1 MSKPCRARPDGLDW
15 VCRRLAVPAILAL
28 AISLPG
34 TAAFAGSEG
43 QPQRPSIW
51 VSAAD
56 RPNILSKIEE
66 SAWAL
71 RTFESLRERADEAAP
86 LTLADRRSRILA
98 LPLVWSEES
107 RASPVLMSFT
117 RDNNAP
123 VNPEAAR
130 QLRWNYPVE
139 PQLAILKGLQ
149 DAIDCGVLFYLTE
162 EERYAICAADILHVF
177 VDTLN
182 RTPPPINDTPNSG
195 WLYRQDHLLE
205 ARLVGAQLPIIYD
218 LVHPYL
224 ASDGEVY
231 DVGADALRPF
241 SIADAQH
248 VFRTYA
254 DLALHRGLYDSNWPL
269 LEMSSL
275 LNNVLAVDDAEE
287 RAALLVQALET
298 GTDRQPSLAALNE
311 QLSTPGSIWPES
323 LTYSFAVARFLIY
336 AMALLDRNFPDLD
349 LGQKYPNV
357 LDAYETYH
365 TLQFPNGDYPAFG
378 DSRRRIGVDFL
389 NYEIALG
396 LSQISGNAI
405 AKNRIES
412 VLRSSE
418 EAGVYDRG
426 QLPNRG
432 YGAEPYTLPL
442 KLLWSVPSLDD
453 GSLVDLNPPRP
464 RTVHLPFA
472 GIAVQ
477 RNVDRGSTPGEG
489 LMAVMG
495 GGAYIHGHASGID
508 LELYG
513 QGAVLGV
520 ESGRGVYGSDIH
532 ENYYRLFAA
541 HNTVISNGG
550 SASSGQWVGLGTDIA
565 RIVAI
570 EPALGTPGASS
581 RHSFATM
588 QFRDAFN
595 LVAPA
600 EHQRTVAIVRLTP
613 TQGYYLDVFRA
624 RSEGESQFH
633 DYVYRNVADALS
645 LTSGGEEVSLT
656 PDTERYAASSSL
668 IWERNRRFRHPGWH
682 FFRDS
687 ASAAYGDGPLVAEFT
702 AADLGDESVRMRALI
717 PGGVSQQVTRV
728 AAPTSS
734 VAEPP
739 YDDRSIPAFV
749 LRRQGETWSNPFVV
763 LYESDRGQAAVRSVE
778 RLMDGQTFKGVRVTS
793 EVEGREIVQYILI
806 QEQEQVYNHP
816 EVPIEFLGTFGIL
829 TLSSGG
835 RVEEAYIGDG
845 RSLSYGDFILET
857 ARNASSAYWTAE

>member
-1 MSKPCRARPDGLDW
+1 M
-15 VCRRLAVPAILAL
+15 RRWLAVPVFLAL
-28 AISLPG
+28 TMGLPG
-34 TAAFAGSEG
+34 TQAFAGSDARS
-43 QPQRPSIW
+43 QRPSIW
-51 VSAAD
+51 VSAAE

-66 SAWAL
+66 NAWAR
-71 RTFESLRERADEAAP
+71 RTFESLRERADQAAP
-86 LTLADRRSRILA
+86 LTLADRRARLA
-98 LPLVWSEES
+98 AMPLVWPGEPG
-107 RASPVLMSFT
+107 ASPLLMAYT
-117 RDNNAP
+117 RDNGSP
-123 VNPEAAR
+123 VDPEAAR

-139 PQLAILKGLQ
+139 PQLAMLKGLQ
-149 DAIDCGVLFYLTE
+149 DAIDCGVLYYLTAD
-162 EERYAICAADILHVF
+162 ERYAICAADILHLF

-182 RTPPPINDTPNSG
+182 RIPPPINDTSNSG

-218 LVHPYL
+218 FVHPYL
-224 ASDGEVY
+224 ANDGEVY
-231 DVGADALRPF
+231 DIGTDTLRPF
-241 SIADAQH
+241 SMEDAQH

-254 DLALHRGLYDSNWPL
+254 DLALSRGLYDSNWPL

-275 LNNVLAVDDAEE
+275 LNNVLALDDAEE
-287 RAALLVQALET
+287 RAALMVQVLET

-349 LGQKYPNV
+349 LGQNYPNV

-389 NYEIALG
+389 NYEIALA
-396 LSQISGNAI
+396 LSQVSGNAI
-405 AKNRIES
+405 AETRIES

-418 EAGVYDRG
+418 EAGLYDRG
-426 QLPNRG
+426 QLPNRS
-432 YGAEPYTLPL
+432 YGAEPYSLPL
-442 KLLWSVPSLDD
+442 KLLWSVPRLDD
-453 GSLVDLNPPRP
+453 GELIDLNPPRP
-464 RTVHLPFA
+464 RTVYLPFA
-472 GIAVQ
+472 GITVQ
-477 RNVDRGSTPGEG
+477 RNVDRGSTPEHG

-570 EPALGTPGASS
+570 EPALGAPGASS

-588 QFRDAFN
+588 EFRDGFN

-600 EHQRTVAIVRLTP
+600 EHQRTVAIVRLSP
-613 TQGYYLDVFRA
+613 TQGYYLDIFRA

-633 DYVYRNVADALS
+633 DYVYRNVADALR
-645 LTSGGEEVSLT
+645 LTSNAGEVTLT
-656 PDTERYAASSSL
+656 PDPERYAASSTL
-668 IWERNRRFRHPGWH
+668 IWERNARFRHPGWH
-682 FFRDS
+682 FFRDV
-687 ASAAYGDGPLVAEFT
+687 ASAAQSDGPITAEFT
-702 AADLGDESVRMRALI
+702 AAELGDEVVRMRALV
-717 PGGVSQQVTRV
+717 PGGVPLQVTRV
-728 AAPTSS
+728 TAPASS

-778 RLMDGQTFKGVRVTS
+778 RLMSGQTFKGVRVTS

-816 EVPIEFLGTFGIL
+816 DVPIEFLGRFGIL
-829 TLSSGG
+829 TLSSSG
-835 RVEEAYIGDG
+835 RVEEAYIGNG
-845 RSLSYGDFILET
+845 RSLSYGDFILRS
-857 ARNASSAYWTAE
+857 AQNATNAYWATD